1 MDYEEVAY
9 MGGQFGLEKDV
20 TERMIEDPW
29 GILIVYYFYA
39 SIQYPDVGEN
49 EMLDEYFS
57 RQTDSEYTEFLESI
71 KDFDTW
77 EDVKIFYAI

>member
-1 MDYEEVAY
+1 MA
-9 MGGQFGLEKDV
+9 GQLNLEKDV
-20 TERMIEDPW
+20 TDRMFESPSSAQT
-29 GILIVYYFYA
+29 VYYFYL
-39 SIQYPDVGEN
+39 SIQYPDIGEN
-49 EMLDEYFS
+49 EMLAEYFN